1 MTLQQAHEAYNRQD
15 YDTAFKIY
23 TELSNQGDATA
34 QTSLAYMYQQEQGCT
49 KDEMQVFSLYERA
62 AAAKNPLA
70 LYNLGILYANGLDGV
85 KHDQFKAYELFQEAA
100 ILEVPQAQYEVGLML
115 ERGLGCLQNFSEAAF
130 WYEEGA
136 KRGSLE
142 AFNNLGALYREGH
155 GVEQNDERSFICF
168 FRAADGGLPEGQF
181 NLGQMYDQGIGV
193 EVDHDKAL
201 DLCRKAAY
209 SGHEKAKAI
218 IKRHQEDGS
227 IVF

>member
-1 MTLQQAHEAYNRQD
+1 MTLQQAHDAYNKQD
-15 YDTAFKIY
+15 YTTAFNIY
-23 TELSNQGDATA
+23 DTLAEDGDAIA
-34 QTSLAYMYQQEQGCT
+34 QTSLAFMLQQEQGCK
-49 KDEMQVFSLYERA
+49 KDEMKIFSLYERA
-62 AAAKNPLA
+62 AASKSPLA
-70 LYNLGILYANGLDGV
+70 LFNLGILYANGLDGV

-100 ILEVPQAQYEVGLML
+100 VLEVPQAQYEVGLML

-142 AFNNLGALYREGH
+142 SFNNLGVLYREGH

-193 EVDHDKAL
+193 EADNDKAL

-209 SGHEKAKAI
+209 GGHEKAKAI
-218 IKRHQEDGS
+218 IKQHQQDGN